1 MFVKL
6 RYKAPD
12 GDRSVLLEKPVSAE
26 TVPMS
31 SDFEFAAAVALF
43 GMLLR
48 DSRYSG
54 DGNWDTVLELARHG
68 AVNDKYRQEFI
79 ELVRRAGTM

>member
-12 GDRSVLLEKPVSAE
+12 GDKSDLLETPVSAE
-26 TVPMS
+26 AVAMS

-54 DGNWDTVLELARHG
+54 DGNWDTVLELAAPG
-68 AVNDKYRQEFI
+68 VGNDKYRQEFV
-79 ELVRRAGTM
+79 ELVKRAIR